1 MIAYMLRNAR
11 VSIILPYFE
20 RPDLLAAS
28 LRSFQTLY
36 SASQVEVVIIDDAS
50 RFDLRPIFPH
60 DFNLPIKLVTIVNKD
75 GINPCTPINAGV
87 RVASGD
93 LILLSSP
100 EIVHT
105 RSIFS
110 SGVDTIP
117 GKAECWFYNVFAI
130 TNLSINSELI
140 KANTHGD
147 FMKIYSTF
155 ESDLNRDLGLN
166 GYTWANS
173 FGSWYSHPIHRRTEL
188 NFLSL
193 MQRDSFLRVGGF
205 NERYRRGSGFD
216 DNEFRRR
223 MVTRGFSLKHLDS
236 SPAIHLYHDEV
247 STRANFNFGINSNE
261 RLYNSRVMR
270 LVPRKSIRKSYD
282 FEVTELI
289 PR

>member
-1 MIAYMLRNAR
+1 MIAHMLRNAR

-20 RPDLLAAS
+20 RPDLLSAS

-36 SASQVEVVIIDDAS
+36 STSQVEVVIIDDAS
-50 RFDLRPIFPH
+50 RFDLRPTFPH
-60 DFNLPIKLVTIVNKD
+60 DFSLPIKLVTIVNKD

-87 RVASGD
+87 RAASGD

-110 SGVDTIP
+110 RGEDTIP
-117 GKAECWFYNVFAI
+117 SKTECWFYNVFAI
-130 TNLSINSELI
+130 TNQSINSELI
-140 KANTHGD
+140 KTNTHKD
-147 FMKIYSTF
+147 FMRIYSTF
-155 ESDLNRDLGLN
+155 EDDLEKDLGLN
-166 GYTWANS
+166 GYIWANS
-173 FGSWYSHPIHRRTEL
+173 FGSWYSHSIHRRTDL

-223 MVTRGFSLKHLDS
+223 LVTWGFSFKYLDS
-236 SPAIHLYHDEV
+236 SPAIHLYHEEV
-247 STRANFNFGINSNE
+247 STRADFNFGINSNE
-261 RLYNSRVMR
+261 RLYNSLVMR
-270 LVPRKSIRKSYD
+270 LLPRKSIRKNYG
-282 FEVTELI
+282 FEVTELN
-289 PR
+289 PP